1 MGSQASGAVFAA
13 ALAASGAP
21 GSSLALYAGAA
32 VAMFWVALSSAR
44 LIAGGGM
51 AHVKL
56 RSTADVDQALFTCW
70 LRRAAELERQALP
83 QRS

>member
-21 GSSLALYAGAA
+21 GGSLALYAGVA

-44 LIAGGGM
+44 LIAETSHGRNQPEKG
-51 AHVKL
+51 
-56 RSTADVDQALFTCW
+56 Q
-70 LRRAAELERQALP
+70 
-83 QRS
+83 